1 MQYETGQSL
10 HGFKLIKQETIKE
23 LNSRSLHFEHE
34 VTGAEVLILE
44 NDDDNKVFS
53 VTFRTPPEND
63 RGVAHILEHSVLCGS
78 RKYPVREPFME
89 LVKGSLQTFLNAMTF
104 PDKTMYPVASRNH
117 KDFRNLMSVYLDAVF
132 FPRITEDIFMQ
143 EGWHHELEAPDQ
155 DIVYKGVVF
164 NEMKGVFSSPE
175 NIIDRYLSHSLFP
188 KTTYGYESGGD
199 PEAIPELTYEEFK
212 QFHEKYYHPSNSRIF
227 LYGDGD
233 TAEYLRFIQ
242 EEYLKEFERKQ
253 VDSSIALQ
261 RKFVKPKRKVIHY
274 PVSGDESL
282 EKKTFIVTGL
292 KLGKA
297 TDYEHC
303 LGFNILSYLLLGTSA
318 SPLRKALMD
327 SELGSEVMGGGF
339 DDQRAETMFAVGLK
353 GTEAEHEEKIL
364 DLIFSTLKDLADNGI
379 EPDMIESAVNTIDFK
394 LREANFGGFAKGIV
408 YNIQALNSWLYDAD
422 PTLHLK
428 YEKFMSRIKKKSKE
442 GYFEKLIRKYLLDN
456 NHQSIIV
463 AVPKPGLAKK
473 RDAKARKQLRTFK
486 AGLKPEE
493 LEALV
498 ERTRTL
504 QRIQV
509 TPDTPEALATLPTL
523 GIEDIR
529 RESEDYPLEIKQQG
543 PPKILYHD
551 LFTNNVAY
559 TQIGFNTRAV
569 PMPLIQYLPLIG
581 RLILGMGTNRRDYV
595 AVSKALGIHTGG
607 IRSSHFSSATVRDRQ
622 DIVSYIFFNGK
633 TLFEKLDPLFEIF
646 AELIGEFN
654 FDNHKRLAEIIRS
667 AKSDMEDSIIPQGN
681 QYVLARLQ
689 SYQSRLGRFDEL
701 TDGITYYKF
710 LEDLLK
716 RVQSKP
722 AEVAE
727 TFREVAGYLF
737 TKENTLV
744 NITCESK
751 GYPEIEKRVQGLMG
765 VISDKTQPEAVLDL
779 DPVPGNE
786 AFLTASTVQYVGK
799 GANLYDLGFEYS
811 GRFNVIKSLL
821 STGFLWEKVRMQGGA
836 YGCSNSF
843 EYYTGDFG
851 LVSYRDPN
859 LTETLGVYDE
869 IADFIA
875 NLDLSADELKKIII
889 GCVGHLDPPLSPDRK
904 GSISMIE
911 HLTGRTVELKQK
923 HRDELLS
930 TKLEDLKA
938 FAPLFQKVKE
948 SGNVCVLGNEEKIKK
963 AKPVFDELVPVFN

>member
-1 MQYETGQSL
+1 MQLETGQSC
-10 HGFKLIKQETIKE
+10 HGFKLNKKETIKE
-23 LNSRSLHFEHE
+23 LKSLALHFEHE
-34 VTGAEVLILE
+34 VTGAEVLVLE

-78 RKYPVREPFME
+78 RKYPVKEPFME

-175 NIIDRYLSHSLFP
+175 NIIDRYLAHSLFP

-199 PEAIPELTYEEFK
+199 PDAIPDLTYEEFK

-242 EEYLKEFERKQ
+242 EDYLKDFDRKQ
-253 VDSSIALQ
+253 VDSAIALQ
-261 RKFVKPKRKVIHY
+261 RKFVKPKRKVIQY
-274 PVSGDESL
+274 PVSADESL
-282 EKKTFIVTGL
+282 EKKTFVVTGL

-353 GTEAEHEEKIL
+353 GTEAEHEETIL

-408 YNIQALNSWLYDAD
+408 YNIQALASWLYDAD

-428 YEKFMSRIKKKSKE
+428 YERLMGRIKQKSKE
-442 GYFEKLIRKYLLDN
+442 GYFEKLIRKYLLGN
-456 NHQSIIV
+456 NHRSTIV

-473 RDAKARKQLRTFK
+473 RDAKARKQLRAFK
-486 AGLKPEE
+486 SSLPSEE
-493 LEALV
+493 LEKMV
-498 ERTRTL
+498 ERTHTL
-504 QRIQV
+504 QRMQI

-529 RESEDYPLEIKQQG
+529 RESEDYPIEIKQAG
-543 PPKILYHD
+543 PPKILFHD

-559 TQIGFNTRAV
+559 TQVGFNTRAV
-569 PMPLIQYLPLIG
+569 PMPLIQYLPLFG

-595 AVSKALGIHTGG
+595 AVSKELGIHTGG
-607 IRSSHFSSATVRDRQ
+607 IRSSHFSSATVNDRQ

-633 TLFEKLDPLFEIF
+633 TLFEKLDPLFGMVG
-646 AELIGEFN
+646 ELIGEFN

-667 AKSDMEDSIIPQGN
+667 AKADMEDSIVPHGN

-710 LEDLLK
+710 LEELLA
-716 RVQSKP
+716 RVEKDP

-727 TFREVAGYLF
+727 RFRELAGYLF
-737 TKENTLV
+737 TRENLLV
-744 NITCESK
+744 NITCEGK
-751 GYPEIEKRVQGLMG
+751 GYAEVEKRLQGLMDA
-765 VISDKTQPEAVLDL
+765 IPDKSLPDAELEL

-811 GRFNVIKSLL
+811 GRFNVVKSLL

-859 LTETLGVYDE
+859 LTETLSVYDE
-869 IADFIA
+869 IADHIA
-875 NLDLSADELKKIII
+875 NLDLTEDELKKIVI